1 MKYAIILVCFAL
13 GWASWAETPQGW
25 FEFVIS
31 EPAEGS
37 VTNVATYNTSVAG
50 AEGYVTVRDGHFV
63 DGKGERLRFLATNLT
78 FQAAFPDKEMA
89 PEIARRMA
97 SLGINCVRF
106 HHMDCHHSPRGIW
119 DPEYKDCQHIDAE
132 QLDKLHWII
141 YQLKLHGIYADLNLH
156 VSRYFTEADGFENAG
171 QLPKYDKG
179 VDNFEPRMI
188 ELQKEYARDLLT
200 HVNPYTKTAYVDE
213 PCIAMV
219 ELNNE
224 NSVLRYAMGTT
235 LHNLPEPYLGEL
247 RGLWMDWLKEKYRT
261 TAALETAW
269 DEGSE
274 PLGEE
279 MLRNQDFAQG
289 TNEWILEAPKPAEG
303 VMEVVQDPQLGKVLH
318 AKLTALGEK
327 DWHFQV
333 HQVGHTLEDGRL
345 YTVDFRVKAAPPR
358 AINVSARYDI
368 PDWRNVGL
376 SEDIQVGEQWKQF
389 SFTFRAKEPLPE
401 HTRLSFN
408 NHNKL
413 GEVWIG
419 DVSLRPGGRRGL
431 PEGQSLEA
439 GNVELPL
446 GSATAQARTDWFA
459 FMIEVERRYTQ
470 GMRAFLKQELG
481 LHAQVVDT
489 QATYGGIGG
498 VWRESQMDYVDVH
511 AYWQHPRFPHKPW
524 DGNDWYI
531 PNTPMTAALGSDT
544 LTRLAQYRVAG
555 MAYTVS
561 EYNHP
566 APSDYR
572 AECMPMLAA
581 FAALQDWDGVF
592 QFCYGEQPED
602 WSQAAVQGYFRMAC
616 DPAKLAFFPVA
627 ANLFRRGDLRAAPA
641 ELTLLVPRKRLAE
654 LVQEHGG
661 GISAMW
667 EQVGVTPE
675 EALRRRLSVEFSDG
689 DKLGL
694 KAEEELAWRGAPEVR
709 WSTADQDGGVFV
721 VDTPKTKVVLGP
733 LAGRT
738 VEVGKMR
745 FEVGQTET
753 GWAALALT
761 AMDDRP
767 ISESG
772 RMLLVVMSKVEN
784 QEMGW
789 DEKRTTVKRA
799 WGKGPSIAEGVEA
812 TVTLTDRHGLVA
824 YALDGAGARTVTV
837 AAAQEGGASFRVGPQ
852 YRTVW
857 YEIAAE

>member
-1 MKYAIILVCFAL
+1 MRCAIILACLTV
-13 GWASWAETPQGW
+13 GWAAWAQVPEGW
-25 FEFVIS
+25 FEFVIA

-37 VTNVATYNTSVAG
+37 VTNVAAYNGAVAG
-50 AEGYVTVRDGHFV
+50 ADGFVTVRDGHFV
-63 DGKGERLRFLATNLT
+63 GGKGERMRFLATNLT
-78 FQAAFPDKEMA
+78 FQEAFPEKERA

-97 SLGINCVRF
+97 RLGINCVRF

-119 DPEYKDCQHIDAE
+119 DPDYEDRQHIDAE
-132 QLDKLHWII
+132 QLDRLDWII
-141 YQLKLHGIYADLNLH
+141 YQLKQHGIYTNLNLH

-179 VDNFEPRMI
+179 VDNFETRMI
-188 ELQKEYARDLLT
+188 ELQREYARDLLT
-200 HVNPYTKTAYVDE
+200 HVNTYTETAYVDE
-213 PCIAMV
+213 PCVVMV

-224 NSVLRYAMGTT
+224 NSALRYAMGTT

-247 RGLWMDWLKEKYRT
+247 RGLWMDWLKEKYQT
-261 TAALETAW
+261 TAALAQAW

-279 MLRNQDFAQG
+279 MLRNAHFAQG
-289 TNEWILEAPKPAEG
+289 TDQWVLEAPKPAEG
-303 VMEVVQDPQLGKVLH
+303 MMEVVEDPEVGKALH
-318 AKLTALGEK
+318 AKLTALGEM

-345 YTVDFRVKAAPPR
+345 YTVSFRVKASPPR
-358 AINVSARYDI
+358 STNVSVRYDI
-368 PDWRNVGL
+368 ADWRNVGL
-376 SEDIQVGEQWKQF
+376 SENIDASEQWKQF
-389 SFTFRAKEPLPE
+389 TFTFRAKEPLPE

-408 NHNKL
+408 NHNVL
-413 GEVWIG
+413 GEVWVA
-419 DVSLRPGGRRGL
+419 DLSLRPGGQRGL
-431 PEGQSLEA
+431 PEEQSLEA
-439 GNVELPL
+439 GNVELPQA
-446 GSATAQARTDWFA
+446 SAPAQARTDWFA
-459 FMIEVERRYTQ
+459 FVMELERRYTQ
-470 GMRAFLKQELG
+470 GMHDLLKKELG

-511 AYWQHPRFPHKPW
+511 AYWQHPRFPRKPW

-531 PNTPMTAALGSDT
+531 PNTPMTAAVGSDT
-544 LTRLAQYRVAG
+544 LTRLAQFRVAG

-566 APSDYR
+566 APNDYR

-581 FAALQDWDGVF
+581 FAALQGWDGIF
-592 QFCYGEQPED
+592 QFCYGEQPQD
-602 WSQAAVQGYFRMAC
+602 WSEAAIQGYFRMAC
-616 DPAKLAFFPVA
+616 DPAKLALFPVA
-627 ANLFRRGDLRAAPA
+627 ANLFRRGDVRPAPA
-641 ELTLLVPRKRLAE
+641 ELTLLVPQHRLAE
-654 LVQEHGG
+654 LVREYGG
-661 GISAMW
+661 STSGMW

-675 EALRRRLSVEFSDG
+675 EALRRRLAVEFSEREE
-689 DKLGL
+689 LGL
-694 KAEEELAWRGAPEVR
+694 QAQEELVWRGAPEVR
-709 WSTADQDGGVFV
+709 WSAAEDGGGAFL

-733 LAGRT
+733 VAGQT
-738 VEVGKMR
+738 LELGKVR
-745 FEVGQTET
+745 FEVGQTGT

-761 AMDDRP
+761 SMDGQP

-812 TVTLTDRHGLVA
+812 TITLIDRRGLTA
-824 YALDGAGARTVTV
+824 HALDGTGTRTRAIAT
-837 AAAQEGGASFRVGPQ
+837 AEAGGASFRLGPQ
-852 YRTVW
+852 YRTLW